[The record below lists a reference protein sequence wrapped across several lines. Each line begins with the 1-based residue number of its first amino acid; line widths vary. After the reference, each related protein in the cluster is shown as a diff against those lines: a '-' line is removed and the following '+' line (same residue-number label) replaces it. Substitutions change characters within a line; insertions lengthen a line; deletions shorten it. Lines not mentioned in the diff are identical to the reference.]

1 VEKDRDGVDSV
12 GGSVFALVLVKLIPG
27 SDDVRGEDLIMAILR

>member
-1 VEKDRDGVDSV
+1 MEKDRDGVNSV
-12 GGSVFALVLVKLIPG
+12 GGLFSIVLVKLIPG